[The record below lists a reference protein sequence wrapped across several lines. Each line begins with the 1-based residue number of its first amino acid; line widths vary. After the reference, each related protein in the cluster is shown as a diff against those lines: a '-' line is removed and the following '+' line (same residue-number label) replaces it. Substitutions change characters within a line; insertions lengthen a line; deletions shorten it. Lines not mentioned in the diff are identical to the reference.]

1 MSDNQLT
8 DLLLYYAY
16 MEQEIEILREVLCSE
31 PYFQPY
37 NLFKFID
44 CMKDEPKGYLTA
56 QDLSIYLSDRK
67 FPSNLPTKTYIENY
81 NQNRDC
87 KLVYSEFLRAILPIS
102 NPDLR
107 EKITQQTPSDQM
119 TISERTQ
126 YLFAKLMEAEIK
138 LTIQAENYK
147 QKIDPNY
154 FDKICYQNYIYHQ
167 DLQSYFKQ
175 KQITTNSIE
184 IQQIFN
190 RIDLLNDGKI
200 DRNEWNQWINI
211 RKSVLQINSNSYKQ
225 QQKFNSTRYSSTKRK
240 QQDSTMSDLLTL
252 SKQGFY
258 QSTKPPLSNYSYNT
272 PKKYQKQK
280 TDIRAQMH
288 YSLMQNSNYSSKQE
302 LSSYK
307 TMTHKPITNFYEDDI
322 QTLKKTQSVA
332 KYEAL
337 DPVNYYVQL
346 YVNLIQ
352 LVKKIERQKILLS
365 NHDDFSLYSSF
376 QKLDKGFKGMLI
388 KSDLNQYCKNPQLI
402 LDRYGKDNKMRFSE
416 YIKMIEPKDPQA
428 VEILLKKDQKHKGN
442 MLTQTEIS
450 LKLLFELIEQFQQ
463 KINQTK
469 DYQSKQQFDIS
480 EIFYMLAYDRQQITH
495 QDITDFLSA
504 NQFKTVSQDVDLL
517 LAELDFDGDGQISYR
532 DFIKIFGK

>member
-16 MEQEIEILREVLCSE
+16 VEQEIEILREVLCSE

-44 CMKDEPKGYLTA
+44 CLKDEPKGYLTA
-56 QDLSIYLSDRK
+56 QDLSYYLSDIQ
-67 FPSNLPTKTYIENY
+67 FLSNLRTKTYIENY
-81 NQNRDC
+81 NQNQDG
-87 KLVYSEFLRAILPIS
+87 KLVYSEFLRTILPIS

-107 EKITQQTPSDQM
+107 EKITQQTPSESII
-119 TISERTQ
+119 ISERTQ

-147 QKIDPNY
+147 QQIDPNF

-167 DLQSYFKQ
+167 DLQSYFKH
-175 KQITTNSIE
+175 KYISTNSAE

-200 DRNEWNQWINI
+200 DRNEWNLWVSA
-211 RKSVLQINSNSYKQ
+211 RKSVLSINSNSYKQ
-225 QQKFNSTRYSSTKRK
+225 QQKFNNTRYSSTKRK
-240 QQDSTMSDLLTL
+240 QQDSTMSDLFAI

-258 QSTKPPLSNYSYNT
+258 QSTKPPLTNFSYNT

-280 TDIRAQMH
+280 TDLRAQMH
-288 YSLMQNSNYSSKQE
+288 YSLLQNSNSKQE
-302 LSSYK
+302 QSYK
-307 TMTHKPITNFYEDDI
+307 TIPHKQITRFYDDDI
-322 QTLKKTQSVA
+322 QTLKKSQSAA
-332 KYEAL
+332 KFEAL
-337 DPVNYYVQL
+337 EPVNYYVQL
-346 YVNLIQ
+346 FLNLIQ

-376 QKLDKGFKGMLI
+376 QKLDKGFKGILI
-388 KSDLNQYCKNPQLI
+388 KSDLNSFCKYPQLI
-402 LDRYGKDNKMRFSE
+402 LDRYGKDNKIRFSE
-416 YIKMIEPKDPQA
+416 YIKMVEPKDPQA
-428 VEILLKKDQKHKGN
+428 VEILLQKDQKQKGN
-442 MLTQTEIS
+442 MLTQTELS
-450 LKLLFELIEQFQQ
+450 LRLLFQLIEEFQQ

-480 EIFYMLAYDRQQITH
+480 EIFYMLAYDRQYITN
-495 QDITDFLSA
+495 QDITDFLQA
-504 NQFKTVSQDVDLL
+504 NQFSTASQDVDLL
-517 LAELDFDGDGQISYR
+517 IYELDFDSDGYISYR
-532 DFIKIFGK
+532 DFVKIFGK